1 MSCSNNQIT
10 QAISRVA
17 IFALSAVVA
26 FLGLSNAEGI
36 RCEGL
41 PTTAKIEWVSKV
53 EIARHYA
60 FGQALAD
67 CHKRTSSNDSGKQV
81 VLAICSLDETK
92 FQTFF
97 TQSTSRF
104 LEIKPR
110 LLSLGRLN
118 TPFTYLQETIAHS

>member
-41 PTTAKIEWVSKV
+41 PTKAKTEWLSRV
-53 EIARHYA
+53 EVARHYSY
-60 FGQALAD
+60 GQAVAGY
-67 CHKRTSSNDSGKQV
+67 HKSISANDSGKQV

-92 FQTFF
+92 FRTFF

-110 LLSLGRLN
+110 VLSLGRLN
-118 TPFTYLQETIAHS
+118 TPFTHHQDAIAHS